1 MILDRFDW
9 KKIFRSNYFE
19 LALIFFIFSY
29 ISYQNAWLSD
39 DSFISF
45 RVLDHLANG
54 FGLRWNIAERVQAFT
69 NPLLILVLSPFYY
82 LYQNIVFWS
91 FFSSFVWGV
100 FAFYFLKK
108 ISVSSVSFWLGFG
121 FLLSSRSFVD
131 YSYSGLENSL
141 NYLIEAIFFY
151 LYFKKEEG
159 LGSKLPSL
167 VLLACL
173 GLVSRIDFI
182 LIFMIPL
189 FIVFV
194 QEWKQG
200 KINISLSSKIV
211 LCSLPAVFWFL
222 FSAFYYGSLLPNT
235 YYSKTNVEDS
245 FAQILLQGLQYY
257 FFELKWDPI
266 VFIFLP
272 IVAIVRVFSRKGS
285 GPIVTS
291 LCFSLPYLAY
301 IVFVGGDF
309 MAGRFFTYVIFLL
322 GIALVRLENLDKKEI
337 YILGSVLI
345 IYNIFLSSSPVH
357 SVKQQVK
364 QNPWILGKGEIA
376 DEKLW
381 YYPGTGLAW
390 YNKKDSLLPGLANK
404 KPFFPST
411 EQKVFIKYNTGI
423 LGFFLPDKYIID
435 IVALGDPLLSRI
447 QGKGRVGHKIRRL
460 PSGYFESVESGENK
474 IQDPKLK
481 EYYDS
486 LNILTRGEVFDSRRW
501 ELFWKFQFG
510 SFRKY
515 KEVYLIDEVRENK
528 MWEEENRKKNSGIN
542 SI

>member
-1 MILDRFDW
+1 MDRIDW
-9 KKIFRSNYFE
+9 KKVIRSHYFE
-19 LALIFFIFSY
+19 LALAIFIFSY

-45 RVLDHLANG
+45 RVLDHFVNG

-91 FFSSFVWGV
+91 FFSSFVCGLS
-100 FAFYFLKK
+100 AFYFLRK
-108 ISVSSVSFWLGFG
+108 ISVSKVSFWLGFG

-141 NYLIEAIFFY
+141 NYLIEAIFFC

-159 LGSKLPSL
+159 TGSKLPSL
-167 VLLACL
+167 VLLASF

-182 LIFMIPL
+182 LIFIIPL
-189 FIVFV
+189 LIVLI
-194 QEWKQG
+194 QDWKKG
-200 KINISLSSKIV
+200 KINISLSSKIA
-211 LCSLPAVFWFL
+211 LCSLPAGFWFL
-222 FSAFYYGSLLPNT
+222 FSALYYGSLLPNT

-245 FAQILLQGLQYY
+245 FIQILSQGLRYY
-257 FFELKWDPI
+257 VFELKWDPI
-266 VFIFLP
+266 VFAFLP
-272 IVAIVRVFSRKGS
+272 IAAIVRAVLRKSLGA
-285 GPIVTS
+285 ILTS
-291 LCFSLPYLAY
+291 LLFSLSYLAY
-301 IVFVGGDF
+301 ILFVGGDF
-309 MAGRFFTYVIFLL
+309 MAGRFFTYVIFLF
-322 GIALVRLENLDKKEI
+322 GIALTRLENLDKKEI
-337 YILGSVLI
+337 YILGTVLLL
-345 IYNIFLSSSPVH
+345 YNILLSSSPIH

-364 QNPWILGKGEIA
+364 QNPWILGRGEIA

-390 YNKKDSLLPGLANK
+390 YNKKDSLLSNLSNK
-404 KPFFPST
+404 KPFFPPT
-411 EQKVFIKYNTGI
+411 DQKVFIKYNTGVI
-423 LGFFLPDKYIID
+423 GFFLPDQYIID

-481 EYYDS
+481 EYYNS
-486 LNILTRGEVFDSRRW
+486 LNLLTRGEVFDSRR
-501 ELFWKFQFG
+501 LDLLWKFQFG
-510 SFRKY
+510 DLRKY
-515 KEVYLIDEVRENK
+515 KEPYMIDEVRENR
-528 MWEEENRKKNSGIN
+528 MWEEENRKKNEGVN

>member
-1 MILDRFDW
+1 MDRIDW
-9 KKIFRSNYFE
+9 KKGIRSNYFE
-19 LALIFFIFSY
+19 LSLTIFIFTY

-45 RVLDHLANG
+45 RVLDHFANG

-82 LYQNIVFWS
+82 LYQNIAFWS
-91 FFSSFVWGV
+91 FFSSFVWGLS
-100 FAFYFLKK
+100 AFYFLRK
-108 ISVSSVSFWLGFG
+108 ISVSKVSFWLGFG

-151 LYFKKEEG
+151 LYFRKEEG
-159 LGSKLPSL
+159 TVSKLPGL
-167 VLLACL
+167 ILLASL
-173 GLVSRIDFI
+173 ALVSRIDFI
-182 LIFMIPL
+182 LIFLIPL
-189 FIVFV
+189 LIVFI
-194 QEWKQG
+194 QDWKNG
-200 KINISLSSKIV
+200 KINISLSTKIT

-222 FSAFYYGSLLPNT
+222 FSALYYGSLLPNT

-245 FAQILLQGLQYY
+245 FLQILSQGLRYY
-257 FFELKWDPI
+257 VFELKWDSI
-266 VFIFLP
+266 VFVFLP
-272 IVAIVRVFSRKGS
+272 VVAIVRAVLKKSSGS
-285 GPIVTS
+285 ILIS
-291 LCFSLPYLAY
+291 LIFSLPYLVY
-301 IVFVGGDF
+301 ILFVGGDF

-322 GIALVRLENLDKKEI
+322 GIALVRLENLEKKEI
-337 YILGSVLI
+337 YILGSVLLL
-345 IYNIFLSSSPVH
+345 YNILLSSSPVH

-390 YNKKDSLLPGLANK
+390 YNKKDSLLSNIANK
-404 KPFFPST
+404 QPFFPPT
-411 EQKVFIKYNTGI
+411 DRKVFIKYNTGVI
-423 LGFFLPDKYIID
+423 GFFLPDQYIID

-447 QGKGRVGHKIRRL
+447 QGTGRVGHKIRRL

-486 LNILTRGEVFDSRRW
+486 LNLLTRGEVFDPRR
-501 ELFWKFQFG
+501 LNMFWKFQFG
-510 SFRKY
+510 PLRKY
-515 KEVYLIDEVRENK
+515 KEPYLIDEVRENK
-528 MWEEENRKKNSGIN
+528 MWEEENRKKNEGIN
-542 SI
+542 TI